1 MVSFKDYKIKVDTY
15 APGLKPKS
23 NEKDMQKIR
32 DLYSDLESRFDGIEA
47 KLLDCNVE
55 KLVVNIVKRG
65 GVADV
70 EDS

>member
-23 NEKDMQKIR
+23 NEEDMQKIR
-32 DLYSDLESRFDGIEA
+32 DLYSDLEGRFDGIEA